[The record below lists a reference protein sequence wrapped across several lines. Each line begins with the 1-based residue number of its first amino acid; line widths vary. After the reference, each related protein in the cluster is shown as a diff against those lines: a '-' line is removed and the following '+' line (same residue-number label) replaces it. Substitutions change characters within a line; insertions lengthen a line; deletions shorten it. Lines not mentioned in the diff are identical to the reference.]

1 MTRQTDAATAALI
14 AEALARKG
22 ATKVAV
28 GTSSGI
34 TDRQWYKASQG
45 VIDLRERDLSAE
57 RADEQMRERFA
68 EARSVGVPSD
78 VAYLFA
84 TGQIECCSCA
94 DIVSPEARAHA
105 KAEAARILK
114 GRR

>member
-22 ATKVAV
+22 ATKVPAGAGV
-28 GTSSGI
+28 GL
-34 TDRQWYKASQG
+34 TDRQWFAASQG
-45 VIDLRERDLSAE
+45 KIDLRAKLSGSE
-57 RADEQMRERFA
+57 QADERMREKFA

-94 DIVSPEARAHA
+94 DMVSAEARAHA
-105 KAEAARILK
+105 RSEARRIERK
-114 GRR
+114 